1 MKKFPW
7 SANLYTAII
16 TKIGLHD
23 WNTYIAFTRVNKAM
37 RRGVISCLPYQKS
50 LLDQYR
56 VSNEMHSLMKLD
68 DLYHRRF
75 DQKLQTIEAI
85 LNDIERL
92 GVPTA
97 LEYFK

>member
-1 MKKFPW
+1 MKKSEEKPKAENTQMKEEKEETAVQPKRVKRFPW
-7 SANLYTAII
+7 SANLFTAII

-56 VSNEMHSLMKLD
+56 ISNEMH
-68 DLYHRRF
+68 
-75 DQKLQTIEAI
+75 
-85 LNDIERL
+85 
-92 GVPTA
+92 
-97 LEYFK
+97 